1 MYCYILDDSTT
12 PAYARAVFMRLDKIE
27 QSLETIKSIL
37 TRDMRS
43 DDPEIEVFSRPLKT
57 PAELEELSE
66 KLMDRSHRKKV
77 VCENT
82 MLLYWFVCVCVC
94 PRQPTF
100 ITDKLGRKIG
110 PEPRKSSLTFHA
122 NKLKNTTKTNRNAT
136 MNVICSLVEVC
147 TLLSTL

>member
-1 MYCYILDDSTT
+1 
-12 PAYARAVFMRLDKIE
+12 MRLDKIE

-82 MLLYWFVCVCVC
+82 MLLYWFVCVYVYV
-94 PRQPTF
+94 QNNQH
-100 ITDKLGRKIG
+100 L
-110 PEPRKSSLTFHA
+110 
-122 NKLKNTTKTNRNAT
+122 
-136 MNVICSLVEVC
+136 
-147 TLLSTL
+147 